1 MAGEDKDYIDWI
13 KQQPCNQCGKQGSC
27 DAHHK
32 TGAGLAMRSHDHLA
46 MPLCRACHTE
56 FHASSGAF
64 KKMEKQARRD
74 YQDEA
79 IERCR
84 RVYNASKGP
93 GG

>member
-1 MAGEDKDYIDWI
+1 MADEDLEYIRWI
-13 KQQPCNQCGKQGSC
+13 KQQPCNQCGRQRGC
-27 DAHHK
+27 DPHHR
-32 TGAGLAMRSHDHLA
+32 TGAGMALRSHDHLA
-46 MPLCRACHTE
+46 IPLCRVCHDA

-84 RVYNASKGP
+84 RVYKSSKGP
-93 GG
+93 AG